1 MAGTEPTAPSQ
12 PTRAEES
19 AGAARAVSGQAD
31 AHRQQWVVA
40 GAVVVLA
47 LIFALVAAW
56 FMWPLNTTHQGRTVG
71 DAASQVTGPETTA
84 PEDADDEEPRPGYRL
99 VELAE
104 ALGIPEAAMP
114 KQAFAAGDSREQSRE
129 ELEAVM
135 DTAVSEGRLNE
146 DEAQAVLKAFDEGL
160 IESQS
165 GPLVASNDD
174 Q

>member
-1 MAGTEPTAPSQ
+1 MAGTEPTAPSHNTPAEQ
-12 PTRAEES
+12 P
-19 AGAARAVSGQAD
+19 AGTAQAVRGPAD
-31 AHRQQWVVA
+31 GHRQQWVVA
-40 GAVVVLA
+40 GAVAVLA
-47 LIFALVAAW
+47 LIFALVAVW

-71 DAASQVTGPETTA
+71 DAASLVTGPETTA
-84 PEDADDEEPRPGYRL
+84 PDEEEEEPRPGYRL

-114 KQAFAAGDSREQSRE
+114 KQAFEAGDSREQSRE

-135 DTAVSEGRLNE
+135 DTAVSEGRLSE
-146 DEAQAVLKAFDEGL
+146 DEAEAVLKAFDEGL
-160 IESQS
+160 IEGQS